1 MKPSLPTRPTR
12 DPDKISAGWLC
23 RLLDCV
29 EWAMEHPRGDGNTL
43 LNTYGGILRAN
54 IKPTSSASST
64 TMASAPACPA
74 KVVGKQGPFYLVDL
88 HENGTEAMP
97 TRRNV
102 LVAGLAAWTAFVAEI
117 CAGTAIALD
126 LGHWERMYRFA
137 VSPSFSAVSSSVTV
151 TVWRCVS
158 TA

>member
-102 LVAGLAAWTAFVAEI
+102 LLYV
-117 CAGTAIALD
+117 LD
-126 LGHWERMYRFA
+126 LNMSEELAGGTWLLA
-137 VSPSFSAVSSSVTV
+137 VGTHMRTLGGGNVL
-151 TVWRCVS
+151 
-158 TA
+158 